1 MKEFEKGT
9 MFLFSLPYWFYAELK
24 VREVTDVLFKGRN
37 LRFYFPYR
45 SRPINENAIKLPL
58 EVMREDG
65 LQTKFENTLEYAIY
79 QRSEPIE
86 DKEWFVCTTNE
97 WDSGKYNFFPADT
110 IRINSY
116 DGGSVVHIFKILL
129 NIIRVK
135 SNQWWIGKLPYSNEY
150 GGPVTIKFDGNFY
163 NRPSFETPCIASVD
177 FGEKT
182 ITRQLWLESLSD
194 LERNIL
200 PDFYKTS
207 LLDSIYNLS
216 QQNYESSVFE
226 IAQSLDM
233 AVDVNY
239 PKLLKISE
247 SQYKRKN
254 LLIGKLKKY
263 QPTNTPIFLDEPI
276 KNIIGKSFKQ
286 DFSSDYQIIETFWI
300 QKRHKVAHGTKLE
313 QDNRNTYRDACA
325 VSTFIKWI
333 ETQVHLNQ

>member
-9 MFLFSLPYWFYAELK
+9 MFLFSLPYWFYAELRA
-24 VREVTDVLFKGRN
+24 REVTDILFRGRN

-45 SRPINENAIKLPL
+45 SRPINENAIRLPL
-58 EVMREDG
+58 SIVREDG
-65 LQTKFENTLEYAIY
+65 LQAKLENPFEYAIY

-86 DKEWFVCTTNE
+86 EKEWFVCSTND
-97 WDSGKYNFFPADT
+97 WDTGKYDFFPADT

-116 DGGSVVHIFKILL
+116 DGDTVVNIFKILL

-150 GGPVTIKFDGNFY
+150 GGPIQAEFDNNLY
-163 NRPSFETPCIASVD
+163 YQPSFGTPFIANID
-177 FGEKT
+177 FNERT
-182 ITRQLWLESLSD
+182 ITKQIWLESLSD
-194 LERNIL
+194 LEKNIY
-200 PDFYKTS
+200 PEFYKTS

-233 AVDVNY
+233 AIDINY
-239 PKLLKISE
+239 PKLLKIPE

-276 KNIIGKSFKQ
+276 KNIIGKSFKE
-286 DFSSDYQIIETFWI
+286 DFSNDYQTIETFWI
-300 QKRHKVAHGTKLE
+300 QKRHKVAHGIKLE
-313 QDNRNTYRDACA
+313 QDNRNTYFDACA
-325 VSTFIKWI
+325 VDRFIKWI
-333 ETQVHLNQ
+333 EIQVHLNQ